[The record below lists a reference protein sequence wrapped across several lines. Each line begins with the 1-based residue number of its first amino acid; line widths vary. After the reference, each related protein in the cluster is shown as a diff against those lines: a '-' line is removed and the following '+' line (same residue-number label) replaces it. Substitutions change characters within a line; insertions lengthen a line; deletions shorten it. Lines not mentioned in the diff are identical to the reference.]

1 MYAPPPPPINPI
13 LDWTLLSD
21 QEYLEEID
29 DYDQVSD
36 EDNYTDDDDDDEDV
50 DDVDSFEVEI
60 NDIIRVVVQTKVSL

>member
-1 MYAPPPPPINPI
+1 M
-13 LDWTLLSD
+13 SD

-36 EDNYTDDDDDDEDV
+36 EDNYTDDDDDDEDEDV